1 MTTESISTLVPSTN
15 AGRYAL
21 DDPVSGPDVTS
32 GQPLAVLLG
41 GYWVDVKP
49 TEIGYWA
56 MVVPPGTRTW
66 PFGRIVRFISMG
78 HREKDLVSY
87 YLELASRGRAQR

>member
-21 DDPVSGPDVTS
+21 DDPISGPDVTS

-41 GYWVDVKP
+41 GYWIDGRVEHADNLYVSRRSRQA
-49 TEIGYWA
+49 ERGYYFIA
-56 MVVPPGTRTW
+56 NDGATCGLCAGMQ
-66 PFGRIVRFISMG
+66 VR
-78 HREKDLVSY
+78 RY
-87 YLELASRGRAQR
+87 

>member
-1 MTTESISTLVPSTN
+1 MQRHLLSRWPDGKLEGEDAQWELRRH
-15 AGRYAL
+15 GAL
-21 DDPVSGPDVTS
+21 LSEI
-32 GQPLAVLLG
+32 LARVLG
-41 GYWVDVKP
+41 GYWVDVKT

-56 MVVPPGTRTW
+56 MIVPPSTRTW

-87 YLELASRGRAQR
+87 YLELVSRSRQG